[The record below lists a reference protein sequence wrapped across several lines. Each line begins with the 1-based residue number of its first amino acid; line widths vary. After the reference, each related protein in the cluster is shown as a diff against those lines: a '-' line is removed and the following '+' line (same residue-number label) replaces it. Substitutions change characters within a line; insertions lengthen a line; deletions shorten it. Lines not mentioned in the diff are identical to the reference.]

1 MTLSFINIELQ
12 KSSKKYFHFD
22 LKVLAIFYDLINCN
36 LYFNEGENRNS
47 ESMKKIDPVAKLF
60 HITSALLF
68 C

>member
-22 LKVLAIFYDLINCN
+22 HKLLAIFYDLINCN

-47 ESMKKIDPVAKLF
+47 ESEYEKD
-60 HITSALLF
+60 
-68 C
+68 